1 MPKHGIRLDL
11 EFVAIA
17 VSAAAI
23 SLFMTGDVIS
33 NVLFTGLLAALFFL
47 IGIHM
52 DLGQLKKCSHY
63 KKEILVGGLMIYVLA
78 PVLAFIAAY
87 FISGSLGNA
96 FIAIGVSA
104 AAIGSPVVFSNIG
117 KGEGGLALIISSL
130 SLLGG
135 LVLIPILLFG
145 FNVDF
150 PITDFA
156 VENLLFIGAPL
167 LIGLGSQRFQNV
179 LFEDFKHHFSKLA
192 LWLLILVM
200 GVQFQLVY
208 QTQGLGFITELGT
221 GVLFMTTFV
230 MFSYGLSYLIS
241 RELGIMERNA
251 RTIGI
256 VAGSKG
262 IAIALFIAAQFGG
275 EAVAFVSAYYFVR
288 QAVIG
293 GIAEYFHHGEI
304 SIFEKLISSVL
315 TRYKSR

>member
-11 EFVAIA
+11 EFAAIA
-17 VSAAAI
+17 ISAAAV
-23 SLFMTGDVIS
+23 SLFMTGNVIS

-52 DLGQLKKCSHY
+52 DLDQLKKCSHY
-63 KKEILVGGLMIYVLA
+63 RKEILVGGLMIYVLT
-78 PVLAFIAAY
+78 PILAFIAAY
-87 FISGSLGNA
+87 FISGSLGDA

-135 LVLIPILLFG
+135 LLLIPILLLGFG
-145 FNVDF
+145 VDF
-150 PITDFA
+150 PLTDFA
-156 VENLLFIGAPL
+156 VENLLFIGLPL
-167 LIGLGSQRFQNV
+167 LIGLGSQRFHNI

-200 GVQFQLVY
+200 AVQFQLVY
-208 QTQGLGFITELGT
+208 QAQGLSFLTELGT
-221 GVLFMTTFV
+221 GIILMTAFVLV
-230 MFSYGLSYLIS
+230 SYALAYLIS
-241 RELGIMERNA
+241 KEAGIMERNA

-304 SIFEKLISSVL
+304 RIFEKLKSSAL
-315 TRYKSR
+315 RR